1 MLKFN
6 CYFSKFILGQIRNMA
21 KPSKPLPDISAIKL
35 NNKLTDI
42 GCNLGHPSFKDD
54 LEEVLKRASQA
65 GVEKIM
71 ITGPNVSGSK
81 EVCKLA
87 KTKPGLFYFT
97 AGVHP
102 HEAKEFD
109 DNTISEIHEL
119 LKEPH
124 CVASGECGLDYNRM
138 FSTKEEQL
146 ICFEEQL
153 KLACKV
159 KKPLFLHEREA
170 HDDMVMLLTKYKSE
184 LPPAVI
190 HCFTGT
196 AEEAEKYISMGL
208 YIGLTG
214 FLAKDKSDNG
224 VQYAL
229 KNRIIPLNRLMV
241 ETDAPYMYCNIGNK
255 KLKKIKESMS
265 DEARALHKYSSF
277 ERNEPCAMAAIVE
290 VIAHFMDEPVEKV
303 AEETH
308 KNSKDVF
315 GLE

>member
-1 MLKFN
+1 MFKNRLLLFRQISDQLK
-6 CYFSKFILGQIRNMA
+6 NMT
-21 KPSKPLPDISAIKL
+21 KGSKPLPDISSIKL
-35 NNKLTDI
+35 NHKLVDI
-42 GCNLGHPSFKDD
+42 GCNLGHPSFKHD
-54 LEEVLKRASQA
+54 LEEVLQRANQA

-81 EVCKLA
+81 EICELSRS
-87 KTKPGLFYFT
+87 KPGLFYFT

-109 DNTISEIHEL
+109 NNTLSEISKL

-138 FSTKEEQL
+138 FSTKDEQL

-153 KLACKV
+153 KLACEF

-170 HDDMVMLLTKYKSE
+170 HEDMVRLLTKYQE
-184 LPPAVI
+184 QLPPAVI

-196 AEEAEKYISMGL
+196 AEEAKQYISMGL

-224 VQYAL
+224 VQHAL
-229 KNRIIPLNRLMV
+229 KNRIIPLNRLMI
-241 ETDAPYMYCNIGNK
+241 ETDAPYMFCNIGNK
-255 KLKKIKESMS
+255 KLKQIKEKMS
-265 DEARALHKYSSF
+265 EEAKALHKYSSF

-290 VIAHFMDEPVEKV
+290 VIAHFMGESVEKV
-303 AEETH
+303 AEETSR
-308 KNSKDVF
+308 NSKLVF